1 MYIHVNLHCTNY
13 CTEGLILYNMH
24 RRTLIKAG
32 GLLAFAQISGM
43 NTLSGLEALGRHLPA
58 SQKMPVLFVG
68 HGSPMNAIEDN
79 AYHKSWA
86 AIGKK
91 LPRPQAILSISA
103 HWLTKGTKV
112 TGMSKPKTIHDF
124 GGFPKQLFDQQYPA
138 PGTPEFA
145 KLTAELITYSHVQ
158 TDDSWGLDHG
168 TWSVLL
174 PMYPMADIPVYQLS
188 LDYDQ
193 PPTYHYEIGKQLSKL
208 REKGVLIIGS
218 GNLVHNLGRVDWNN
232 TGKKYDWA
240 VEFDTKFTNWMDKG
254 DHASI
259 LNYQKILGST
269 ATMAH
274 PSYDHLLPLFYI
286 LGLQQ
291 KNEHITYF
299 NDTIDLG
306 SISMR
311 SMLIQA

>member
-1 MYIHVNLHCTNY
+1 M
-13 CTEGLILYNMH
+13 E

-32 GLLAFAQISGM
+32 GLLALAQISGM
-43 NTLSGLEALGRHLPA
+43 STLSALETLGRHL
-58 SQKMPVLFVG
+58 SSTERMPVLFIG
-68 HGSPMNAIEDN
+68 HGSPMNAIEEN
-79 AYHKSWA
+79 AYHKSWQA
-86 AIGKK
+86 MGKV

-138 PGTPEFA
+138 PGSPEM
-145 KLTAELITYSHVQ
+145 AELTKELVTYSHIQ
-158 TDDSWGLDHG
+158 SDETWGLDHG

-174 PMYPMADIPVYQLS
+174 PMFPAADVPVYQLS

-193 PPTYHYEIGKQLSKL
+193 PTTYHYEIGKQLNRL
-208 REKGVLIIGS
+208 RDKGVLIIGS
-218 GNLVHNLGRVDWNN
+218 GNLVHNLGQVDWSGGN
-232 TGKKYDWA
+232 KVYDWA
-240 VEFDTKFTNWMDKG
+240 LEFDSKFTEWMDKG
-254 DHASI
+254 DHKSI
-259 LNYQKILGST
+259 LDYQKILGRT

-274 PSYDHLLPLFYI
+274 PTYDHLLPLFYI

-299 NDTIDLG
+299 NDRMDLG

-311 SMLIQA
+311 SMVIKA

>member
-1 MYIHVNLHCTNY
+1 MAL
-13 CTEGLILYNMH
+13 
-24 RRTLIKAG
+24 
-32 GLLAFAQISGM
+32 AQISGM
-43 NTLSGLEALGRHLPA
+43 NTLSALEALGRELAP
-58 SQKMPVLFVG
+58 SDKMPVMFVG
-68 HGSPMNAIEDN
+68 HGSPMNAIEHN
-79 AYHKSWA
+79 EYHKSWQE
-86 AIGKK
+86 IGKK

-103 HWLTKGTKV
+103 HWITKGTKV
-112 TGMSKPKTIHDF
+112 ASMRQPKTIHDF
-124 GGFPKQLFDQQYPA
+124 GGFPKQLFDQEYPA
-138 PGTPEFA
+138 PGSPELA

-158 TDDSWGLDHG
+158 TDESWGLDHG

-174 PMYPMADIPVYQLS
+174 PMYPMADIPVFQLS

-193 PPTYHYEIGKQLSKL
+193 PPHYHYEIGKQLTKL

-218 GNLVHNLGRVDWNN
+218 GNLVHNLGQIDWSNS
-232 TGKKYDWA
+232 GKKFEWA
-240 VEFDTKFTNWMDKG
+240 VEFDTRFTDWMNKG

-259 LNYQKILGST
+259 LNYQKILGRT

-299 NDTIDLG
+299 NDKIDMG

-311 SMLIQA
+311 SMVIRG